1 MVSENGGPAAI
12 TSAID
17 PNQSDDEF
25 PSLGVSRGRSS
36 NLSFG
41 KVFILPDSCAFIIDL
56 NSESE
61 IFKIPQT

>member
-25 PSLGVSRGRSS
+25 PSLGVSRTPVS
-36 NLSFG
+36 NLILNT
-41 KVFILPDSCAFIIDL
+41 VFYLIRVHS
-56 NSESE
+56 
-61 IFKIPQT
+61 